1 MLPFK
6 VKQQPPKPLRL
17 FVMLGD
23 QVKMQVDAL
32 AFKEKLKIYLFE
44 TEREWRNKT
53 DFEELLA
60 MEVKNWFSS
69 P

>member
-53 DFEELLA
+53 DFEEWLA